1 MQPAPLRLTHVFPE
15 YMVLSTADNM
25 AIRANRLAWTVVEQF
40 RERLPPGWSVRLR
53 TDGPDDAVVDISA
66 PGASTRLHARIVSTL
81 TPRAARELG
90 TRAGAAPELVIAR
103 FLTPA
108 TRERL
113 RDARVAHVDSTGNA
127 YVVLRKPAL
136 FIETT
141 GARTDPTPTP
151 KGASLKGAKAGA
163 VVRALCDFAPPVG
176 VRELAERAN
185 VTPGYASRLVKLLT
199 EEALLEREQ
208 RGPVLTVDVPR
219 LLRRWSEH
227 YSFTET
233 NETRMYLDARGPS
246 NALARLASRGSR
258 YAVTGSFGAAG
269 LAPIAAPRLLF
280 AFVDN
285 LDQAAEELGIR
296 PADKGANV
304 MLAEPF
310 DPVVYARA
318 WQKDGVTYAAPSQ
331 LVADLLTS
339 PGRGPN
345 EAEDLLRW
353 MMENEDAWR
362 VR

>member
-1 MQPAPLRLTHVFPE
+1 
-15 YMVLSTADNM
+15 M
-25 AIRANRLAWTVVEQF
+25 AIRGNSLAWSVIERL
-40 RERLPPGWSVRLR
+40 RERLPPGWSVELQ
-53 TDGPDDAVVDISA
+53 TDGPDDAVVDIST
-66 PGASTRLHARIVSTL
+66 PEASARLRAWVVAQL
-81 TPRAARELG
+81 DPRAAKELG
-90 TRAGAAPELVIAR
+90 RRAGEAPALVIAR
-103 FLTPA
+103 FLTPG

-113 RDARVAHVDSTGNA
+113 REAHVGYVDSTGNA
-127 YVVLRKPAL
+127 YIALNRPAL

-141 GARTDPTPTP
+141 GARTDPTPKA

-163 VVRALCDFAPPVG
+163 VVRALCDFAPPLG

-185 VTPGYASRLVKLLT
+185 VTPGYASRLVKLLA
-199 EEALLEREQ
+199 EEALLEREE

-233 NETRMYLDARGPS
+233 NETRAYLDPRGPS
-246 NALARLASRGSR
+246 NAMARLTSRGSR
-258 YAVTGSFGAAG
+258 YAVTGSFGAAAV
-269 LAPIAAPRLLF
+269 APVAAPRLLF

-285 LDQAAEELGIR
+285 LDRTADELRLR

-304 MLAEPF
+304 ILAEPF

-318 WQKDGVTYAAPSQ
+318 WEKDGVTYAAPSQ

-345 EAEDLLRW
+345 EAEELLRW
-353 MMENEDAWR
+353 MENEDAWR